1 MFTGLYSFRPILIY
15 PLINTDLSWN
25 YAIELNQEL
34 NQELNR
40 NCNEG
45 YS

>member
-34 NQELNR
+34 NR
-40 NCNEG
+40 NCNGG
-45 YS
+45 YN